1 MKTRKLGRTGLDI
14 SELVFGGGWV
24 GGILIDADDD
34 TRRTALKRALDSGI
48 NWIDTASTYGDGKS
62 ETALGWLL
70 KEVESPPMLSTKVRI
85 DVDNMSNLAG
95 QIERSLEASLERLK
109 LDRVEV
115 FQLHNQIVPETGDG
129 KIGVSDV
136 LGDGGVADI
145 FDRLKGQGLFDHYGF
160 TALGQTPSI
169 LEVVDSGRFDTAQ
182 VYYNM
187 LNSSAGRDVPSAGG
201 VQDFGNIL
209 SRMKAQDMGSFI
221 IRVFAAGVIPTE
233 KRTGREIMVA
243 DGTDVDVDAARA
255 AAVFASV
262 GTTHGTRGQTGV
274 RYALAH
280 PDMSG
285 IVFGLAS
292 LDHLDEAIAASEM
305 GPLDA
310 QAVAA
315 IDAAVDG
322 GFGV

>member
-34 TRRTALKRALDSGI
+34 TRRTALKRSLDAGI

-62 ETALGWLL
+62 EEALGWLL
-70 KEVESPPMLSTKVRI
+70 KELDSPPMISSKVRI
-85 DVDNMSNLAG
+85 DVDNLNDLAG
-95 QIERSLEASLERLK
+95 QIERSLEASLNRLK
-109 LDRVEV
+109 LDRIEV
-115 FQLHNQIVPETGDG
+115 FQLHNQIVPRSGDG
-129 KIGVSDV
+129 KIGVPEV

-145 FDRLKGQGLFDHYGF
+145 FDRLKEQGLFGHYGF

-187 LNSSAGRDVPSAGG
+187 LNSSAGRDVASSGG

-209 SRMKAQDMGSFI
+209 SHMKAQNMGSFI
-221 IRVFAAGVIPTE
+221 IRIFAAGVIPTD

-255 AAVFASV
+255 AAAFASV
-262 GTTHGTRGQTGV
+262 GTTHGTRGQTGI
-274 RYALAH
+274 RYALAN
-280 PDMSG
+280 PDVSG

-292 LDHLDEAIAASEM
+292 LDHLEEALAAAEM
-305 GPLDA
+305 GGLDSS
-310 QAVAA
+310 AVAT
-315 IDAAVDG
+315 IDAALDG